1 MKNEVRKYECSIHLV
16 QYGKDDYEY
25 EGHVNLLPNIVG
37 AGKTYQEALDEIY
50 SNLEA
55 YIEYCNEES
64 ISYPKPDDK
73 DPIFNLSG
81 RVTIRLPKKLH
92 YELNEYAK
100 KDGMSLNSIVI
111 DATRKYISKKHN

>member
-55 YIEYCNEES
+55 YIEYCREES
-64 ISYPKPDDK
+64 ISYPEPDDH

-111 DATRKYISKKHN
+111 DATRKYISKK